1 MKEKRGEEKRK
12 RREEEEEGQKGM
24 ELYGFCIEC
33 IELCIDTCLGLRKL
47 T

>member
-12 RREEEEEGQKGM
+12 RREEEGQQGK
-24 ELYGFCIEC
+24 EFYGLCMEC
-33 IELCIDTCLGLRKL
+33 IEPCIDTCLGFRKL

>member
-12 RREEEEEGQKGM
+12 RREEEGQKGM
-24 ELYGFCIEC
+24 EFYGFCMEC
-33 IELCIDTCLGLRKL
+33 IEPCIDTCLGFRKL

>member
-12 RREEEEEGQKGM
+12 RREEEEGQKGM
-24 ELYGFCIEC
+24 EFYGFCMEC
-33 IELCIDTCLGLRKL
+33 IEPCIDTCLGFRKL